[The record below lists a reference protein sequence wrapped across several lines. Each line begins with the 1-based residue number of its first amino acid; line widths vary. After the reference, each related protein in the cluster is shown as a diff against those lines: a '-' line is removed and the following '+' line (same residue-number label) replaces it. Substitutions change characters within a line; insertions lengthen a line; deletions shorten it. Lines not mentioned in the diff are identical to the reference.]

1 MNQFYLD
8 KKIARLI
15 ILQRIELATP
25 FLKKIRK
32 LLGRNIFSNYI
43 TKFFLDVNTIKK
55 NYLSLMQ
62 SELGLLENYLNFNNK
77 EILSIGGGVGGLELL
92 IGKKYNCSF
101 SFIEKNYIS
110 KKVVYGWDSIN
121 NEGYNDLNLLK
132 SFLLENDMNKDRFDI
147 FDYDQDILPNKKF
160 DIIISLYSL
169 DYHYDFNIY
178 YEYLKKVSHK
188 QTLLIFDT
196 IKAES
201 FKNFFNKVQII
212 KNDDETVHKSKRIMC
227 TGII

>member
-32 LLGRNIFSNYI
+32 LLGRNIFSNFI

-62 SELGLLENYLNFNNK
+62 SELSLLENYLNFNNK

-92 IGKKYNCSF
+92 IGKKYSCSF

-212 KNDDETVHKSKRIMC
+212 KNDDQTVHKSKRIMC